1 MSDGKVGAEDSVGL
15 RPAREKHFMS
25 TTVVRSKSTVA
36 GVAVVLL
43 ALVAFGAYGEA
54 GPRQAAA
61 VLIGGVAG
69 LSLYH
74 ASFGFTAAWR
84 RIVTDKRGAG
94 LRAQFVLILLTSV
107 VSFPLI
113 AWGGQLGWPTGGFVF
128 PFGLAAA
135 LGAFMFGA
143 GMQLGG
149 GCGSGTLFTAGGGS
163 TRMMITLAAFV
174 LGSVV
179 ATAHMHLWGRLPKLP
194 PVSLIR
200 EFGPHGAFLLTAVV
214 LGGLALL
221 TIRIEKRAHGAIASP
236 ARTAS
241 LLTGPW
247 SPMLGAVMLALV
259 GIATF
264 VVVGRPWGITS
275 AFALWGA
282 KAFHAVGIPVDTWP
296 YWTWQRGALENSVLR
311 DTTSV
316 MDFGIILGAMLA
328 AALAGRFA
336 PVWRLSKR
344 DVLTAV
350 AGGLLMGYGAR
361 LAYGCNI
368 GAYLGGLVSGSL
380 HGWLWLAFGFLGSL
394 VGTRLRLRLGMG

>member
-1 MSDGKVGAEDSVGL
+1 MTASL
-15 RPAREKHFMS
+15 Q
-25 TTVVRSKSTVA
+25 KSQLMVTGIA
-36 GVAVVLL
+36 LALL
-43 ALVAFGAYGEA
+43 ALVAIGAYGEA
-54 GPRQAAA
+54 GSRQAIAT
-61 VLIGGVAG
+61 LIGGLAG

-84 RIVTDKRGAG
+84 RIVTEKRGGG
-94 LRAQFVLILLTSV
+94 LRAQFVLILLTSA

-113 AWGGQLGWPTGGFVF
+113 AWGGSLGWPTGGFVF
-128 PFGLAAA
+128 PFGVAAA
-135 LGAFMFGA
+135 LGAFMFGI

-163 TRMMITLAAFV
+163 TRMMIALAAFV
-174 LGSVV
+174 LGSVA
-179 ATAHMHLWGRLPKLP
+179 ATAHLHLWGRLPKFP
-194 PVSLIR
+194 AVSFVR
-200 EFGPHGAFLLTAVV
+200 EFGPHGAFLATAAV
-214 LGGLALL
+214 LGALALL
-221 TIRIEKRAHGAIASP
+221 TLRIERSAHGEIAP
-236 ARTAS
+236 ARRTES
-241 LLTGPW
+241 FLKGPW
-247 SPMLGAVMLALV
+247 SPMLGALMLAVV

-282 KAFHAVGIPVDTWP
+282 KAFHALGLPVETWP

-316 MDFGIILGAMLA
+316 MDFGVILGAMAA

-336 PVWRLSKR
+336 PIWHLSRR
-344 DVLTAV
+344 DVLTAL

-380 HGWLWLAFGFLGSL
+380 HGWLWLIFGFLGSL
-394 VGTRLRLRLGMG
+394 AGTRLRLRLGMG

>member
-1 MSDGKVGAEDSVGL
+1 MNQSVQ
-15 RPAREKHFMS
+15 
-25 TTVVRSKSTVA
+25 RSQIWIA
-36 GVAVVLL
+36 GI
-43 ALVAFGAYGEA
+43 AFGLLGLISAGAYAAA
-54 GPRQAAA
+54 GPRQAVAT
-61 VLIGGVAG
+61 VIGGLAGVA
-69 LSLYH
+69 LYH

-84 RIVTDKRGAG
+84 RIVTEKRGGG
-94 LRAQFVLILLTSV
+94 LRAQFVLIILTSA

-128 PFGLAAA
+128 PFGFAAA

-163 TRMMITLAAFV
+163 TRMMITLAAFI

-194 PVSLIR
+194 PVSLIK
-200 EFGPHGAFLLTAVV
+200 EFGPHGAFLLTSLV
-214 LGGLALL
+214 LGSIAFL
-221 TIRIEKRAHGAIASP
+221 TIRLERQEHGDVAPQRKTVSF
-236 ARTAS
+236 
-241 LLTGPW
+241 LKGPW
-247 SPMLGAVMLALV
+247 SPMFGAVMLTVV

-282 KAFHAVGIPVDTWP
+282 KIFHAAGIPVDTWP

-316 MDFGIILGAMLA
+316 MDFGIIFGAMA
-328 AALAGRFA
+328 ASALAGKYA
-336 PVWRLSKR
+336 PIWKLTRR

-368 GAYLGGLVSGSL
+368 GAYLGGLVSGSV
-380 HGWLWLAFGFLGSL
+380 HGWLWLLFGFLGSVL
-394 VGTRLRLRLGMG
+394 GTRLRLRLGMR

>member
-1 MSDGKVGAEDSVGL
+1 MNQSVQ
-15 RPAREKHFMS
+15 
-25 TTVVRSKSTVA
+25 RSQIWIA
-36 GVAVVLL
+36 GI
-43 ALVAFGAYGEA
+43 AFGLLGLISAGAYAAA
-54 GPRQAAA
+54 GPRQAVAT
-61 VLIGGVAG
+61 VIGGLAGVA
-69 LSLYH
+69 LYH

-84 RIVTDKRGAG
+84 RIVTEKRGGG
-94 LRAQFVLILLTSV
+94 LRAQFVLIILTSA

-128 PFGLAAA
+128 PFGFAAA

-163 TRMMITLAAFV
+163 TRMMITLAAFI

-194 PVSLIR
+194 PVSLIK
-200 EFGPHGAFLLTAVV
+200 EFGPHGAFLLTSLV
-214 LGGLALL
+214 LGSIAFL
-221 TIRIEKRAHGAIASP
+221 TIRLERQEHGDVAPQRKTVSF
-236 ARTAS
+236 
-241 LLTGPW
+241 LKGPW
-247 SPMLGAVMLALV
+247 SPMFGAVMLAVV

-282 KAFHAVGIPVDTWP
+282 KIFHAAGIPVDTWP

-316 MDFGIILGAMLA
+316 MDLGIIFGAMA
-328 AALAGRFA
+328 ASALAGKYA
-336 PVWRLSKR
+336 PIWKLTRR

-368 GAYLGGLVSGSL
+368 GAYLGGLVSGSV
-380 HGWLWLAFGFLGSL
+380 HGWLWLLFGFLGSVL
-394 VGTRLRLRLGMG
+394 GTRLRLRLGMR

>member
-1 MSDGKVGAEDSVGL
+1 M
-15 RPAREKHFMS
+15 
-25 TTVVRSKSTVA
+25 TVQKTQVLVA
-36 GVAVVLL
+36 GIAACLLGLVAV
-43 ALVAFGAYGEA
+43 GAYGEA
-54 GPRQAAA
+54 GMRQAVA

-84 RIVTDKRGAG
+84 RIVSEKRGGG
-94 LRAQFVLILLTSV
+94 LRAQFVLILLTSA

-113 AWGGQLGWPTGGFVF
+113 AWGAGFGWPTGGFVF
-128 PFGLAAA
+128 PFGVAAA
-135 LGAFMFGA
+135 FGAFMFGA

-163 TRMMITLAAFV
+163 TRMMITLAAFI
-174 LGSVV
+174 LGSVA
-179 ATAHMHLWGRLPKLP
+179 ATAHVHLWGRLPKLP
-194 PVSLIR
+194 SVSLIR
-200 EFGPHGAFLLTAVV
+200 EFGPHGAFLLTALV
-214 LGGLALL
+214 LGALALL
-221 TIRIEKRAHGAIASP
+221 TVRIERRAHGDIAPSRP
-236 ARTAS
+236 TRS
-241 LLTGPW
+241 LLKGPW
-247 SPMLGAVMLALV
+247 SPMLGALMLAVV

-282 KAFHAVGIPVDTWP
+282 KAFQSLGIPVEDWP
-296 YWTWQRGALENSVLR
+296 YWSWQPGALENSVLR

-316 MDFGIILGAMLA
+316 MDFGVILGAMVA

-336 PVWRLSKR
+336 PVWQLSRR
-344 DVLTAV
+344 DILTAI

-380 HGWLWLAFGFLGSL
+380 HGWLWLVFGFLGSL
-394 VGTRLRLRLGMG
+394 AGTRLRLRLGMG

>member
-1 MSDGKVGAEDSVGL
+1 MNQSVQ
-15 RPAREKHFMS
+15 
-25 TTVVRSKSTVA
+25 RSQIWIA
-36 GVAVVLL
+36 GI
-43 ALVAFGAYGEA
+43 AFGLLGLISAGAYAAA
-54 GPRQAAA
+54 GPRQAVAT
-61 VLIGGVAG
+61 VIGGLAG
-69 LSLYH
+69 IALYH

-84 RIVTDKRGAG
+84 RIVTEKRGGG
-94 LRAQFVLILLTSV
+94 LRAQFVLIILTSA

-128 PFGLAAA
+128 PFGFAAA

-163 TRMMITLAAFV
+163 TRMMITLAAFI

-194 PVSLIR
+194 PVSLIK
-200 EFGPHGAFLLTAVV
+200 EFGPHGAFLLTSLV
-214 LGGLALL
+214 LGSIAFL
-221 TIRIEKRAHGAIASP
+221 TIRLERQEHGDVAPQRKTVSF
-236 ARTAS
+236 
-241 LLTGPW
+241 LKGPW
-247 SPMLGAVMLALV
+247 SPMFGAVMLAVV

-282 KAFHAVGIPVDTWP
+282 KIFHTAGIPVDTWP

-316 MDFGIILGAMLA
+316 MDFGIIFGAMAA
-328 AALAGRFA
+328 AALAGKYA
-336 PVWRLSKR
+336 PIWKLTRR

-380 HGWLWLAFGFLGSL
+380 HGWLWLLFGFLGSVL
-394 VGTRLRLRLGMG
+394 GTRLRLRLGMK

>member
-1 MSDGKVGAEDSVGL
+1 MTTNVEKSSGL
-15 RPAREKHFMS
+15 
-25 TTVVRSKSTVA
+25 VA
-36 GVAVVLL
+36 GIAAGLL

-54 GPRQAAA
+54 GPRQAVA

-84 RIVTDKRGAG
+84 RIVTERRGGG
-94 LRAQFVLILLTSV
+94 LRAQFVLILLTSA

-113 AWGGQLGWPTGGFVF
+113 AWGNQLGWPTGGFVF
-128 PFGLAAA
+128 PFGVAAA
-135 LGAFMFGA
+135 LGAFMFGV

-174 LGSVV
+174 LGSVA
-179 ATAHMHLWGRLPKLP
+179 ATAHLHLWGQLPKLP
-194 PVSLIR
+194 PMSLIR
-200 EFGPHGAFLLTAVV
+200 EFGPHGAFLLTALV
-214 LGGLALL
+214 LGCLAFL
-221 TIRIEKRAHGAIASP
+221 TIRIERGAHGEIAAP
-236 ARTAS
+236 ARTVS
-241 LLTGPW
+241 VIRGPW
-247 SPMLGAVMLALV
+247 SPMMGAIMLALV

-282 KAFHAVGIPVDTWP
+282 KIFHAAGIPVDTWH

-328 AALAGRFA
+328 AAMAGKFA
-336 PVWRLSKR
+336 PVWRLSRR
-344 DVLTAV
+344 DVLTAI

-380 HGWLWLAFGFLGSL
+380 HGWLWLLFGFLGSL
-394 VGTRLRLRLGMG
+394 AGTRLRLRLGMG

>member
-1 MSDGKVGAEDSVGL
+1 MAV
-15 RPAREKHFMS
+15 
-25 TTVVRSKSTVA
+25 TVQRSQA
-36 GVAVVLL
+36 AVVGVGIALL
-43 ALVAFGAYGEA
+43 LLIALGAYGEA
-54 GPRQAAA
+54 GPRQAVAT
-61 VLIGGVAG
+61 LIGGVAG

-84 RIVTDKRGAG
+84 RIVTERRGGG
-94 LRAQFVLILLTSV
+94 LRAQFVLILLTSA

-113 AWGGQLGWPTGGFVF
+113 AWGSQLGWPTGGFIF
-128 PFGLAAA
+128 PFGIAAA
-135 LGAFMFGA
+135 LGAFMFGV

-174 LGSVV
+174 LGSVA
-179 ATAHMHLWGRLPKLP
+179 ATAHLHLWGRLPKLP
-194 PVSLIR
+194 AVSLIW
-200 EFGPHGAFLLTAVV
+200 EFGPHGAFLLTALV
-214 LGGLALL
+214 LGGLTLATLH
-221 TIRIEKRAHGAIASP
+221 IERQAHGEIAAPRPTQSFL
-236 ARTAS
+236 A
-241 LLTGPW
+241 GPW
-247 SPMLGAVMLALV
+247 SPMLGAVMLAVV

-275 AFALWGA
+275 AFALWGG
-282 KAFHAVGIPVDTWP
+282 KLFHAIGIPVDTWP
-296 YWTWQRGALENSVLR
+296 YWTWQRSALENSVLR

-316 MDFGIILGAMLA
+316 MDFGVIIGAMVA

-336 PVWRLSKR
+336 PVWQLSRR
-344 DVLTAV
+344 DVLTAI

-380 HGWLWLAFGFLGSL
+380 HGWLWLTFGFLGSL
-394 VGTRLRLRLGMG
+394 AGTRLRVRFGMD